1 MPQRQAAVIVHWRT
15 PASGTVP
22 GDIPGGPAVRNLP
35 CNAEDTG
42 SILGLGTKI
51 PRAVG
56 WLSQCAATKDP
67 A

>member
-1 MPQRQAAVIVHWRT
+1 MPQRQAAVIVDWQT

-42 SILGLGTKI
+42 SVLGLGTKI
-51 PRAVG
+51 PRAAG
-56 WLSQCAATKDP
+56 
-67 A
+67 